1 MHVVQ
6 LQLTAPD
13 QAEAI
18 AEVALTRSDR
28 FHLGAEQ
35 LDPGFEGFENLV
47 LVACE
52 TVVGQEPVG
61 GITLGFAP
69 LPAGPLCHRPTPGS
83 TITLRP

>member
-18 AEVALTRSDR
+18 AQVALARPDR

-35 LDPGFEGFENLV
+35 LDAGLKGFEDFV
-47 LVACE
+47 LVTGEA
-52 TVVGQEPVG
+52 VVGQEPVG
-61 GITLGFAP
+61 GIPLGFAS
-69 LPAGPLCHRPTPGS
+69 LPAGPLCHRPSPGS
-83 TITLRP
+83 AIAIRP